1 MIPFLFFFCFFCG
14 DSQHVELA
22 QAMIDTGLADAEHI
36 TELHDARTGLR
47 KARLCRLTQAVRQ
60 RRESP
65 VLPLQHFD
73 VMELAPRCRAVSI
86 ARRPATIWSSSPAAT
101 ALATC
106 STR

>member
-47 KARLCRLTQAVRQ
+47 KARLCRLTQAV
-60 RRESP
+60 P
-65 VLPLQHFD
+65 
-73 VMELAPRCRAVSI
+73 
-86 ARRPATIWSSSPAAT
+86 PATIWSSSPAAT